1 MIYGFLTIGTQIKNS
16 KKRPSDIFL
25 NMVLDNQIHIDQG
38 EVFNGADDDGSGTIA
53 ILEIARKSIYKQD
66 LRAKILE
73 TMVFTKI
80 KP

>member
-53 ILEIARKSIYKQD
+53 ILEIAGAFQKAVKNGKGPKRSV
-66 LRAKILE
+66 
-73 TMVFTKI
+73 VFLHVTA
-80 KP
+80 